1 MRQKLTTALSSIV
14 PSTAIKSD
22 GEGYL
27 NNVGVVA
34 DIYSTGAA
42 AFVGSCQWQTSPD
55 NVTFTNT
62 GVAFAGGTFNTQNIT
77 LNEYVRLNVTAY
89 TSGTI
94 QGRYFTDI

>member
-1 MRQKLTTALSSIV
+1 MRQKLTTALSSV
-14 PSTAIKSD
+14 TSSPGIKSD

-27 NNVGVVA
+27 SNVGVVA

-55 NVTFTNT
+55 NVTFSNT
-62 GVAFAGGTFNTQNIT
+62 GVAFTGGTFNTQNIT